1 MANANLCPNVGV
13 EDGDQHDVLHNQP
26 FRGQHVLHHTLNTT
40 KQLNV

>member
-1 MANANLCPNVGV
+1 V